1 MTMSIGEKIMRA
13 RKMRCLSRAVMAD
26 RLAISLSSYAAYELG
41 KSNPNIERLCDI
53 AKILH
58 VSPNYLLDWPD
69 TRNDEDQKILDLA
82 KKMAEKASDIIGMTM
97 VITTMLSK
105 KSKQSEEE

>member
-1 MTMSIGEKIMRA
+1 MTMSIGEKMMFA

-41 KSNPNIERLCDI
+41 KSNPNVERLCDI

-69 TRNDEDQKILDLA
+69 ERSADDQKILDLV
-82 KKMAEKASDIIGMTM
+82 KKMDANARDNIGMAM
-97 VITTMLSK
+97 VITTILSK
-105 KSKQSEEE
+105 KSKQSKEE